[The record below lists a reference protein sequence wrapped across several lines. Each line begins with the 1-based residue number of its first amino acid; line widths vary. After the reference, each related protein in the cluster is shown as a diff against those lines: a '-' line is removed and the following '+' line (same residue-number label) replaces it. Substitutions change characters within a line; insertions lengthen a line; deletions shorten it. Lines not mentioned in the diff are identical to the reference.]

1 MKSIQL
7 KFTTLFLVFV
17 LTTSNM
23 VSAQQDDSTLIIQL
37 LKDDYATMGTLDI
50 EAHVRNVTSD
60 YRLIE
65 RGQIWDIQTELDS
78 IYRNG
83 NRSIIRSDFFS
94 IKTVKLSGDMAYA
107 IWNLRSEFRENGKL
121 VRERVWNESG
131 VFRRLNGYWK
141 IALIHSSLE
150 PKK

>member
-7 KFTTLFLVFV
+7 KFTTLFLVIV

-23 VSAQQDDSTLIIQL
+23 VSAQQDDSTLIVQL

-50 EAHVRNVTSD
+50 EAHVRNVTSN

-65 RGQIWDIQTELDS
+65 RGQIWNIQTELDS

-83 NRSIIRSDFFS
+83 NRSIIRSDFFF
-94 IKTVKLSGDMAYA
+94 D
-107 IWNLRSEFRENGKL
+107 
-121 VRERVWNESG
+121 
-131 VFRRLNGYWK
+131 
-141 IALIHSSLE
+141 
-150 PKK
+150 

>member
-1 MKSIQL
+1 MQI
-7 KFTTLFLVFV
+7 KFTSLFLSIILSMCNVVFG
-17 LTTSNM
+17 
-23 VSAQQDDSTLIIQL
+23 QQNDSTIIVQL

-50 EAHVRNVTSD
+50 PAHLRNVTSD

-65 RGQIWDIQTELDS
+65 RGQIWDIKMELDS
-78 IYRNG
+78 IYHNNT
-83 NRSIIRSDFFS
+83 NRSIIRTDFFI
-94 IKTVKLSGDMAYA
+94 IKTVKVSRDMAYS

-131 VFRRLNGYWK
+131 VFRREGGIWK

-150 PKK
+150 PPK